1 MNGEVATGELA
12 SGEQPKHVAIIMDGN
27 GRWAQQRNKKRTAGH
42 RAGARSVRSII
53 EETYRQGIPYLTVFA
68 FSSEN
73 WKRPA
78 DEVSTLMDLFM
89 RALRREVKELHE
101 NGVRLRFIGDRSQ
114 FASALQNE
122 MREAEALTANN
133 SKLYAQVAMGYG
145 GRWDIIEAARRF
157 ASEVKAGSQ
166 EVDGLD
172 EAGFSSL
179 LSLGDSPDPDLLIRT
194 GGESRISNFMLWQMA
209 YTELYFTEVLWPD
222 FSVTEYRKALAWF
235 AGRQRRFGAVPD
247 ADSAQAASQAK

>member
-1 MNGEVATGELA
+1 MAQGEIA
-12 SGEQPKHVAIIMDGN
+12 SKETPNHVAIIMDGN

-89 RALRREVKELHE
+89 RALRREIKELHE
-101 NGVRLRFIGDRSQ
+101 NGVRLRFIGNRSD
-114 FASALQNE
+114 FAPALQYE
-122 MREAEALTANN
+122 MQQAEALTGKNDR
-133 SKLYAQVAMGYG
+133 LFAQVAMGYG
-145 GRWDIIEAARRF
+145 GRWDIVEAAKRF
-157 ASEVKAGSQ
+157 AEQVKTGEQ
-166 EVDGLD
+166 EAQSLN
-172 EAGFSSL
+172 EADFSSL
-179 LSLGDSPDPDLLIRT
+179 LSLGDCPDPDLLIRT

-222 FSVTEYRKALAWF
+222 FSGVEYQKALAWF
-235 AGRQRRFGAVPD
+235 ASRQRRFGAVLD
-247 ADSAQAASQAK
+247 GDQAGMQQAQ